1 MFEKGGC
8 TRGVVTKTG
17 DVQNGSC
24 KNAGRTKGELY
35 NGKTCKWG
43 HSRFAIRSRKADYT
57 IFRYMPLLLSYT
69 NTVKTLDFMFLAFF
83 VFIGLYVANK
93 LNSLY

>member
-1 MFEKGGC
+1 MGC
-8 TRGVVTKTG
+8 LKRGVVQEGWLTKMG
-17 DVQNGSC
+17 DVHKGSC
-24 KNAGRTKGELY
+24 ENAGCTKGELY

-69 NTVKTLDFMFLAFF
+69 NTVKTLDFMFLVLF

-93 LNSLY
+93 